1 MQLRRFILGT
11 WVAPALA
18 ASVCAGPAI
27 SVAYG
32 LPASGTVPTFNRD
45 AAPILFGHCV
55 DCHRAGEIGAGVS
68 LVSYADAKPWAQA
81 IKRAVRSGTL
91 PPWPA
96 DPARSVKFRNDR
108 RLRPEDIDILAA

>member
-55 DCHRAGEIGAGVS
+55 DCHREGEIGAAVS
-68 LVSYADAKPWAQA
+68 LVVGSSAT
-81 IKRAVRSGTL
+81 VGTGE
-91 PPWPA
+91 
-96 DPARSVKFRNDR
+96 SSR
-108 RLRPEDIDILAA
+108 REGVVV